1 MLKRV
6 LNGVEVDKT
15 ILDKRD
21 DGTQKYFFERR
32 DSEQNKYLSFFRKT
46 KAVICKKQMV
56 LLTFFVIHPFLSF
69 FSSVDRRS
77 MHQMI
82 LQRKQTL
89 HTIVDCDIV
98 TNKVVKAP
106 DTFFFPSDFDSL
118 RTFWTKKNSTTQQKT
133 YGWDTKK
140 STKIKNI
147 KKRSMDIIC
156 KK

>member
-1 MLKRV
+1 
-6 LNGVEVDKT
+6 
-15 ILDKRD
+15 
-21 DGTQKYFFERR
+21 
-32 DSEQNKYLSFFRKT
+32 
-46 KAVICKKQMV
+46 
-56 LLTFFVIHPFLSF
+56 
-69 FSSVDRRS
+69 

-140 STKIKNI
+140 STKKIKNI
-147 KKRSMDIIC
+147 KK
-156 KK
+156 KKHGYYLQKVDGPTDFFYDPPFFVLFFHPLIAVVCIK